1 MNQLFKISTS
11 DQIVFL
17 IDHLCDSREL
27 KQMSLDDYEQI
38 EENNRTDYDKEM
50 IRIYSEEIENINS
63 ILKEINKP

>member
-1 MNQLFKISTS
+1 MNELYNIFTS

-17 IDHLCDSREL
+17 IDHLSDSREL

-38 EENNRTDYDKEM
+38 EKNNRTDYDEEM

-63 ILKEINKP
+63 ILKKINKP

>member
-1 MNQLFKISTS
+1 M
-11 DQIVFL
+11 VFL

-50 IRIYSEEIENINS
+50 IRIYSKEIENINS

>member
-1 MNQLFKISTS
+1 MNQLFKIFTS
-11 DQIVFL
+11 DQMGFL

-38 EENNRTDYDKEM
+38 EENKRTDYDKQM

>member
-1 MNQLFKISTS
+1 M
-11 DQIVFL
+11 VFL

-38 EENNRTDYDKEM
+38 EKNKRTDYDKQM

>member
-1 MNQLFKISTS
+1 MNQLFKIFTS
-11 DQIVFL
+11 DQMVFL

-38 EENNRTDYDKEM
+38 EENKRTDYDKQM
-50 IRIYSEEIENINS
+50 IRIYSEEIDNINS

>member
-1 MNQLFKISTS
+1 MNELYNIFTS

-17 IDHLCDSREL
+17 IDHLSDSREL

-38 EENNRTDYDKEM
+38 EENNRTDYDEEM